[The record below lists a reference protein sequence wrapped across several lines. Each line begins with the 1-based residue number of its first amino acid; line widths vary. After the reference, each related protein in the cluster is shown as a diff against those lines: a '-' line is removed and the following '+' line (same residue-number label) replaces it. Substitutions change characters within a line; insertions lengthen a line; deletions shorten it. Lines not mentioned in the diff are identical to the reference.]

1 MEFPSW
7 YLTLV
12 GANTAL
18 FSQYAL
24 INASLMTNDVDHL
37 SCAYISELYNFLC
50 EVLVQVFVHLKK
62 IGLFFFIVYV
72 FFVLLK
78 FFILNRSSF

>member
-1 MEFPSW
+1 MH
-7 YLTLV
+7 LTLV
-12 GANTAL
+12 GANTGL

-24 INASLMTNDVDHL
+24 INASLMTNDVDYL
-37 SCAYISELYNFLC
+37 PCAYISELYNFFC
-50 EVLVQVFVHLKK
+50 EVLVQVFCAFKK
-62 IGLFFFIVYV
+62 IGFFSLLFV